1 MPPHELPVPDAA
13 ALETSAALSAR
24 IRDDIAHAGGWIG
37 FDRYMDLALHAPG
50 LGYYAAGARKFGAG
64 GDFVTAPELGPLFA
78 RTLARQ
84 VAELFGHAPANVL
97 ELGAGSG
104 ALAVELL
111 DELSA
116 LGASPASYSILETS
130 ASLRERQRE
139 RLGAQDRKS
148 DTRVEWLDALPARFS
163 GVVIANE
170 VADAIP
176 VRAVA
181 WAQEGLVERG
191 VTFAEDGFA
200 WADRAAPADL
210 AAAAAALGVAIPG
223 GGRYESEIGLAARA
237 WMASLCAMLE
247 QGALIVADYGFPRRE
262 YYHPQR
268 SMGTLMCHYRHRAHG
283 DVFLWPGLQ
292 DLTAH
297 VDFTTLAEAAHD
309 AGLDILGYAPQ
320 ASFLAECGLVDVL
333 ARYDASDVRAYAP
346 RAAEAHTLM
355 SPAEMGELFKVLAV
369 GRGVPRPVLGFRR
382 GDRTGML

>member
-13 ALETSAALSAR
+13 ALATSAALAAR
-24 IRDDIAHAGGWIG
+24 IREDIARAGGWIG

-84 VAELFGHAPANVL
+84 VAELFGHAPAHVL

-111 DELSA
+111 EELSL
-116 LGASPASYSILETS
+116 LGTSPASYSILETS

-139 RLGAQDRKS
+139 RLGAQDRAA
-148 DTRVEWLDALPARFS
+148 DTHVEWLDALPARFS

-181 WAQEGLVERG
+181 WTQEGLVERG
-191 VTFAEDGFA
+191 VTFADDAFA
-200 WADRAAPADL
+200 WADRPASPGL
-210 AAAAAALGVAIPG
+210 AAAAESLGIGIPG

-237 WMASLCAMLE
+237 WMSSLCAMLE

-268 SMGTLMCHYRHRAHG
+268 SMGTLMCHYRHRSHG

-369 GRGVPRPVLGFRR
+369 GRGVPRPALGFRR

>member
-13 ALETSAALSAR
+13 ALDTSAALSAR
-24 IRDDIAHAGGWIG
+24 IREDIAGAGGWIG

-84 VAELFGHAPANVL
+84 VAEFFGHVPANLL

-104 ALAVELL
+104 ALAAELL
-111 DELSA
+111 DELAA
-116 LGASPASYSILETS
+116 LGAPPDSYTILETS

-139 RLGAQDRKS
+139 RLAAHERPAGP
-148 DTRVEWLDALPARFS
+148 RVEWLDALPARYA

-181 WAQEGLVERG
+181 WTNEGFVERG

-210 AAAAAALGVAIPG
+210 AAVAAALGVALPG
-223 GGRYESEIGLAARA
+223 GGRYESEIGIAARA
-237 WMASLCAMLE
+237 WMSSLCAMLE
-247 QGALIVADYGFPRRE
+247 QGAIIVADYGFPRRE

-268 SMGTLMCHYRHRAHG
+268 SMGTLMCHYRHRSHG

-297 VDFTTLAEAAHD
+297 VDFTTLAEAAHE

-333 ARYDASDVRAYAP
+333 ARFDANDVRAYAP

-369 GRGVPRPVLGFRR
+369 GRGLPRPALGFRR

>member
-13 ALETSAALSAR
+13 ALATSAALAAR
-24 IRDDIAHAGGWIG
+24 IREEIARAGGWIG

-50 LGYYAAGARKFGAG
+50 LGYYAGGARKFGAG

-84 VAELFGHAPANVL
+84 LAELFGHAPANVL

-104 ALAVELL
+104 ALAAELL
-111 DELSA
+111 DALAA
-116 LGASPASYSILETS
+116 LGAPPASYAILETS

-139 RLGAQDRKS
+139 RLG
-148 DTRVEWLDALPARFS
+148 TRVEWLDALPSRFA

-176 VRAVA
+176 VRAIA
-181 WAQEGLVERG
+181 WTGEGLVERG
-191 VTFAEDGFA
+191 VTFAEDAFA
-200 WADRAAPADL
+200 WADRAAPPDLL
-210 AAAAAALGVAIPG
+210 AATDALGATIPG
-223 GGRYESEIGLAARA
+223 GVRYETEIGIAARA

-247 QGALIVADYGFPRRE
+247 QGAIVVADYGFPRRE

-268 SMGTLMCHYRHRAHG
+268 SMGTVMCHYRHRSHG

-292 DLTAH
+292 DITAH
-297 VDFTTLAEAAHD
+297 VDFTALAEAAHE

-333 ARYDASDVRAYAP
+333 ARFDASDVRAYAP

-369 GRGVPRPVLGFRR
+369 GRGVPRTLLGFRR